1 MSETRPD
8 PSSPWVV
15 DTRLLG
21 RRAGTMKTVKTS
33 LVSENPIGI
42 EVIAVPAGTEV
53 DVDLRLE
60 SVVEGI
66 LVSGTAFSVAEGEC
80 ARCLIEIS
88 QNVEARVREL
98 YAFPDS
104 STAQTIEDDE
114 ILILED
120 DMIDLEPLVRDELT
134 LKLPLAPLCQPDCPG
149 LCSMCGERLAD
160 LEPDHNHEIVDA
172 RWAALRSQ
180 FESIS
185 EVEEK

>member
-21 RRAGTMKTVKTS
+21 RRPGTMKTVKTS
-33 LVSENPIGI
+33 LVSAHPMGI

-53 DVDLRLE
+53 DLDLRLE

-80 ARCLIEIS
+80 ARCLIDIS
-88 QNVEARVREL
+88 QDVEARIREL

-104 STAQTIEDDE
+104 TTAQTVEDDE
-114 ILILED
+114 VLILEGD
-120 DMIDLEPLVRDELT
+120 LIDLEPLVRDELT
-134 LKLPLAPLCQPDCPG
+134 LQLPLAPLCQPDCPG
-149 LCSMCGERLAD
+149 LCSVCGERLAD

-180 FESIS
+180 FGSIS